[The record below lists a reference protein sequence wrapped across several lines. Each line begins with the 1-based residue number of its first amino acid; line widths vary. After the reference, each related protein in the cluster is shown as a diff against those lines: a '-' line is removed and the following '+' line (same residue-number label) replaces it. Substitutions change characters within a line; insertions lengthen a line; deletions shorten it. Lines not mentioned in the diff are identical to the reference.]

1 MVDSSVN
8 RPVCKGMLEG
18 VLCHIMSR
26 PGITQQ
32 TLMEHFEAVL
42 QPMAVLDLVQVNV
55 NTPTYIGSHSYP
67 YSDSEKRIYSCMQCC
82 CQKTLVHSVVS
93 HQLMDPSPLIMSLIL
108 PNSWLK

>member
-42 QPMAVLDLVQVNV
+42 QPMAMLDLVQVNV

-67 YSDSEKRIYSCMQCC
+67 YSDSEKGFTPLC
-82 CQKTLVHSVVS
+82 SVVVRKHWYIRLS
-93 HQLMDPSPLIMSLIL
+93 HIS
-108 PNSWLK
+108 